1 MNKRLS
7 ILAVCSLLA
16 TPLVAVAQD
25 DPAPPAEQHE
35 QHAAPPGEAPAG
47 GQSMAAMQA
56 HMLAMRQQMER
67 IHATGDPA
75 ERQKLMQEHMQSM
88 QQHMQM
94 MGAMRGAPGAGPSRC
109 VEGDTR

>member
-1 MNKRLS
+1 
-7 ILAVCSLLA
+7 
-16 TPLVAVAQD
+16 LVAVAQD

-35 QHAAPPGEAPAG
+35 QHTAPPGEAAAG
-47 GQSMAAMQA
+47 GPSMAAMQA

-67 IHATGDPA
+67 IQATGDPA
-75 ERQKLMQEHMQSM
+75 ERQKLMQEHMQSMQQHMQSM